1 MGLKPKES
9 TTMQK
14 QILIAAAVAGMLSLA
29 GCQSA
34 PPPAPAKAGLS
45 DEAQIALAWAESDVK
60 TARTEGALWTTADDA
75 LKAAKEAATKGDS
88 AAVLKESKT
97 ASAHAK
103 LGLEQKKL
111 PLMTMSK

>member
-1 MGLKPKES
+1 
-9 TTMQK
+9 MQK

-34 PPPAPAKAGLS
+34 PPPAPAPAKVTLS

-88 AAVLKESKT
+88 AAVIKESKT
-97 ASAHAK
+97 ASTHAK

>member
-1 MGLKPKES
+1 
-9 TTMQK
+9 MQK
-14 QILIAAAVAGMLSLA
+14 QILIAAALAGMLSLA

-34 PPPAPAKAGLS
+34 PPAASAPAKVTLS

-60 TARTEGALWTTADDA
+60 SARAEGALWTTADDA
-75 LKAAKEAATKGDS
+75 LKAAKEAAAKGDS
-88 AAVLKESKT
+88 AAVIKESKT

-111 PLMTMSK
+111 PLMTMGK